1 MRKMKISKDDIIFDT
16 INYILLSCILIIVLY
31 PLYFIVIASISDPTA
46 VSNGQ
51 LKFLPIDITFEG
63 YKRIFQDRLILSGY
77 KNTIKYTVIGTTIN
91 IFLTMMTAYPL
102 SRKDFSGRKA
112 LMIFLMIT
120 MYFNGG
126 LIPTYLIV
134 KHLGLINN
142 WLIMVLKGAVSVYN
156 IIIARSFLQSSIPEE
171 LYEAA
176 VIDGC
181 SHIKFFTRVVLPL
194 SKAIIAVLV
203 LFYGIVH
210 WNEFFTALIYL
221 RDEKLYPL
229 QLILRSILLENQMQD
244 AMMNNIDDINN
255 QQYIADLIKY
265 GMIIVASLPLLVLY
279 PFLQKYFVKGVMIG
293 SVKG

>member
-16 INYILLSCILIIVLY
+16 INYILLSCVLIIVLY

-77 KNTIKYTVIGTTIN
+77 KNTIKYTVVGTTIN

-102 SRKDFSGRKA
+102 SRKDFSGRRA

-265 GMIIVASLPLLVLY
+265 GMIIVASLPLLILY

>member
-1 MRKMKISKDDIIFDT
+1 MRKMKISKEDIIFDT
-16 INYILLSCILIIVLY
+16 INYILLSCVLIIVLY

-77 KNTIKYTVIGTTIN
+77 KNTIKYTVVGTTIN

-265 GMIIVASLPLLVLY
+265 GMIIVASLPLLILY

>member
-16 INYILLSCILIIVLY
+16 INYILLSCVLIIVLY

-102 SRKDFSGRKA
+102 SRKDFSGRRA

-265 GMIIVASLPLLVLY
+265 GMIIVASLPLLILY

>member
-16 INYILLSCILIIVLY
+16 INYILLSCVLIIVLY

-265 GMIIVASLPLLVLY
+265 GMIIVASLPLLILY

>member
-16 INYILLSCILIIVLY
+16 INYILLSCVLIIVLY

-77 KNTIKYTVIGTTIN
+77 KNTIKYTVVGTTIN

-265 GMIIVASLPLLVLY
+265 GMIIVASLPLLILY

>member
-1 MRKMKISKDDIIFDT
+1 MKKVKISKDDIIFDT
-16 INYILLSCILIIVLY
+16 INYVLLSCVLIIVMY

-63 YKRIFQDRLILSGY
+63 YKRIFQDSLILSGY
-77 KNTIKYTVIGTTIN
+77 KNTIKYTVVGTTIN

-102 SRKDFSGRKA
+102 SRKDFSGRKV

-134 KHLGLINN
+134 KNLGLINN

-156 IIIARSFLQSSIPEE
+156 IIIARSFLQNSIPEE

-181 SHIKFFTRVVLPL
+181 SHIKFFTKVVLPL

-221 RDEKLYPL
+221 RDENLYPL

-244 AMMNNIDDINN
+244 AMMSNIEDINN

>member
-16 INYILLSCILIIVLY
+16 INYILLSCVLIIVLY

>member
-16 INYILLSCILIIVLY
+16 INYILLSCVLIIVLY

-77 KNTIKYTVIGTTIN
+77 KNTIKYTVVGTTIN